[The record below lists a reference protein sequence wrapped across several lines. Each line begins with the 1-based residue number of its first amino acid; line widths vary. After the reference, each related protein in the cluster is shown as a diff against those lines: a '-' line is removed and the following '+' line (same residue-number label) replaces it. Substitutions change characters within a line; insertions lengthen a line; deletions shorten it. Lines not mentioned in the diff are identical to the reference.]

1 MIDFAST
8 AAETIGNGGAL
19 AGFMGLGY
27 ALIRMV
33 EKAIEARKTKK
44 RDSDRPP
51 RDPTNHGPCNEAV
64 ASLTETIREDAK
76 DRKAEHTEEL
86 KEQRALREDFRGW
99 MRYEEG
105 RREAQQDLRRTAE
118 IPIPHG

>member
-8 AAETIGNGGAL
+8 AAETIGNGGAM
-19 AGFMGLGY
+19 AGFFALGWGLIE
-27 ALIRMV
+27 LLK
-33 EKAIEARKTKK
+33 KAIEVRRTKK

-51 RDPTNHGPCNEAV
+51 RDPVNHGPCNEAV
-64 ASLTETIREDAK
+64 DRLTDAIREDVK
-76 DRKAEHTEEL
+76 DRRSLHAEEI

-105 RREAQQDLRRTAE
+105 RHESELRRTADG
-118 IPIPHG
+118 IPVGR